1 MRTVQL
7 NYIVE
12 TGLQSPA
19 LMAPKIL
26 AIPVDQEF
34 EFLNLDKISDTVAA
48 GAGSVTRQIVLQTNA
63 TSDAMFPTNA
73 ELAAATTSIL
83 SGVLALQAPGRVTA
97 VAPLVS

>member
-12 TGLQSPA
+12 TGLQNPV
-19 LMAPKIL
+19 LMATKVA

-34 EFLNLDKISDTVAA
+34 EFLNLDKVGDATTP
-48 GAGSVTRQIVLQTNA
+48 GAGLVTRAITLQTNSE
-63 TSDAMFPTNA
+63 SDAMFPTND
-73 ELAAATTSIL
+73 ELEAATTALL

-97 VAPLVS
+97 LAPIVS